1 MEYKFL
7 ISIVGGIA
15 YLGLLASFFMRRK
28 FVVLNAGKLLLK
40 LPGSVCAKDFCI
52 MIFAAAMIGAICLR
66 NFALYLDVMF
76 VLIALIAGEIAV
88 RDLMISNNAGVY
100 EKKILYG
107 TYSYFY
113 DEIEL
118 FPTLSYED
126 DDETNGVDKR
136 FLKAVLK
143 NGKQI
148 DFGFPTEELRNQVV
162 QTILSVAPE
171 LKAEN

>member
-7 ISIVGGIA
+7 ISIIGGIA
-15 YLGLLASFFMRRK
+15 YLAVLASFFVRRK
-28 FVVLNAGKLLLK
+28 FVVSNAGKLLLK
-40 LPGSVCAKDFCI
+40 LPGNVSAKDYGI
-52 MIFAAAMIGAICLR
+52 IIFAAAMIGAICLR

-76 VLIALIAGEIAV
+76 VLIAIIAGEIAV
-88 RDLMISNNAGVY
+88 RDLMVSNNAGVY

-126 DDETNGVDKR
+126 DDETTGVDKR

-143 NGKQI
+143 NGKQV
-148 DFGFPTEELRNQVV
+148 DFGFPTEELRNQAV
-162 QTILSVAPE
+162 QAILSVAPQ